1 MRPERFS
8 HIPSS
13 KRHTNASRGGVVFRR
28 CVSPVHLEFDCQAV
42 AVPWSGW
49 RSRRLVRVAGA
60 SPRSPPDGWTVR
72 TGVWTSVPGG
82 PARWWQG
89 LIAVQGSKEMSS
101 ISFPGKRQADRF
113 ARKTPRL
120 NKSELAEFS
129 RLLLEKRRELVGD
142 VVQIESAALNGGAT
156 SDGETQMPIHPAEL
170 ATDTW
175 EQSFSL
181 VLLRNK
187 RNMLREIDEAL
198 ERISTGRYGVC
209 AATGRPIAKSRLR
222 ALPWTKY
229 CIEYARQNETG
240 PPQKRP

>member
-1 MRPERFS
+1 M
-8 HIPSS
+8 
-13 KRHTNASRGGVVFRR
+13 
-28 CVSPVHLEFDCQAV
+28 LE
-42 AVPWSGW
+42 P
-49 RSRRLVRVAGA
+49 RLVHPRTAGRSGRSVDERAGRAGA
-60 SPRSPPDGWTVR
+60 V
-72 TGVWTSVPGG
+72 V
-82 PARWWQG
+82 AG

-101 ISFPGKRQADRF
+101 ISVPGKRQADRF
-113 ARKTPRL
+113 AGKTPRL
-120 NKSELAEFS
+120 KKSELAEFS

-142 VVQIESAALNGGAT
+142 VVQIESAALNGGAM

-240 PPQKRP
+240 PPHKRP